1 MSMPIDEHDAG
12 QHVDAW
18 KRPLADAMA
27 AARPLVL
34 RGLCRDWPLVQEAM
48 RSPSAFAKALAELD
62 AGTPVDVLHM
72 PADADG
78 VVGYDATLDGF
89 NYRHFKVSLTEALT
103 RLAAYSRVEGHVPG
117 LALQSAQVAE
127 CMPGFMQG
135 HPMPCL
141 PATVQPR
148 LWVGNRVTTPAHF
161 DASRNLAVVVCGRRR
176 FTLFPTDQVANL
188 YIGPLDFAP
197 TGAAITLARP
207 DKPDF
212 ERFPRLREAL
222 ANALV
227 AELEPGDA
235 LYMPPL
241 WWHQVESLEPLNAL
255 VNYWWMP
262 AQLEGRATTPALGA
276 LLHARL
282 AFASLPAREREDW
295 RTLFDHYVFCD
306 GDPAAHI
313 PEAKRSVLGELD
325 PDALAALRERIRSGL

>member
-1 MSMPIDEHDAG
+1 MTSPIDETDASQWG
-12 QHVDAW
+12 DSPQKV
-18 KRPLADAMA
+18 LAEAMA
-27 AARPLVL
+27 VARPLVL
-34 RGLCRDWPLVQEAM
+34 RGLCRDWPLVQQAR
-48 RSPSAFAKALAELD
+48 RSPSEFAKALASLD

-72 PADADG
+72 PPDAEG

-89 NYRHFKVSLTEALT
+89 NYRRFKVSLTEALA
-103 RLAAYSRVEGHVPG
+103 RLAAYSRMDGPMPG

-127 CMPGFMQG
+127 CMPAFVEG
-135 HPMPCL
+135 HPIRCL
-141 PATVQPR
+141 PASVLPR

-176 FTLFPTDQVANL
+176 FTLFPTDQVRNL

-207 DKPDF
+207 DRPDF
-212 ERFPRLREAL
+212 ERHPRLREAL

-241 WWHQVESLEPLNAL
+241 WWHQVESLETLNAL

-262 AQLEGRATTPALGA
+262 AQLEGRVTTPPLGA

-282 AFASLPAREREDW
+282 AFASLPARERMDW
-295 RTLFDHYVFCD
+295 RALFDHYVFSD

-313 PEAKRSVLGELD
+313 PESKRGVLGELD
-325 PDALAALRERIRSGL
+325 ADALAALRERIRSGL

>member
-1 MSMPIDEHDAG
+1 MSSPIQESDA
-12 QHVDAW
+12 
-18 KRPLADAMA
+18 RPWGDSQQAMLAEAMV

-34 RGLCRDWPLVQEAM
+34 RGLCRDWPLVQQAR
-48 RSPSAFAKALAELD
+48 RSQSGFAQSLAALD

-72 PADADG
+72 PPEAEG

-103 RLAAYSRVEGHVPG
+103 RLAAYSRVEGPVPG
-117 LALQSAQVAE
+117 LALQSAQVTE
-127 CMPGFMQG
+127 CMPGFVKG

-141 PATVQPR
+141 PTSVQPR

-176 FTLFPTDQVANL
+176 FTLFPTEQVANL

-207 DKPDF
+207 DKPDV
-212 ERFPRLREAL
+212 ERHPQLREAL
-222 ANALV
+222 AHASV

-255 VNYWWMP
+255 VNYWWSPVRADGRP
-262 AQLEGRATTPALGA
+262 AGQGMDA

-282 AFASLPAREREDW
+282 AFSSLPEAERRNW
-295 RTLFDHYVFCD
+295 RALFDHYVFSERD
-306 GDPAAHI
+306 ATAHI
-313 PEAKRSVLGELD
+313 PESKRGVLGELSA
-325 PDALAALRERIRSGL
+325 DALAALRERIKSGL

>member
-12 QHVDAW
+12 QHADAW
-18 KRPLADAMA
+18 KRPLAEAMA

-34 RGLCRDWPLVQEAM
+34 RGLCLAWPLVQDAG
-48 RSPSAFAKALAELD
+48 RSPSAFAKALAALD
-62 AGTPVDVLHM
+62 AGASVDVLHI
-72 PADADG
+72 PPDAEG
-78 VVGYDATLDGF
+78 VVGYNATLDGF

-103 RLAAYSRVEGHVPG
+103 RLAAYSRVEGPVPG

-127 CMPGFMQG
+127 CMPGFVAG

-141 PATVQPR
+141 PASVQPR

-161 DASRNLAVVVCGRRR
+161 DASHNLAVVVCGRRR
-176 FTLFPTDQVANL
+176 FTLFPTDQVTNL

-212 ERFPRLREAL
+212 QRHPRLREAL
-222 ANALV
+222 ANAVV

-241 WWHQVESLEPLNAL
+241 WWHQVESLELLNAL
-255 VNYWWMP
+255 VNYWWVP
-262 AQLEGRATTPALGA
+262 TQLEGRATTPALGA

-282 AFASLPAREREDW
+282 AFAALPAKERQDW
-295 RTLFDHYVFCD
+295 RTLFDHYVFSD

-313 PEAKRSVLGELD
+313 PDARRGVLGELD
-325 PDALAALRERIRSGL
+325 ADALAALRERIRSGL

>member
-1 MSMPIDEHDAG
+1 MSMSIAEHDAG

-18 KRPLADAMA
+18 KRPLADATA

-34 RGLCRDWPLVQEAM
+34 RGLCRDWPLVQQAR
-48 RSPSAFAKALAELD
+48 RSPSAFAQSLAALD

-72 PADADG
+72 PAEADG

-103 RLAAYSRVEGHVPG
+103 RLAAYSRVEGPVPG

-127 CMPGFMQG
+127 CMPGFVAG

-141 PATVQPR
+141 PASVQPR

-161 DASRNLAVVVCGRRR
+161 DASRNLVVVVCGRRR
-176 FTLFPTDQVANL
+176 FTLFPTEQVANL

-197 TGAAITLARP
+197 TAAAITLARP

-212 ERFPRLREAL
+212 ECFPRLREAL

-241 WWHQVESLEPLNAL
+241 WWHQVQSLEPLNAL
-255 VNYWWMP
+255 VNYWWP
-262 AQLEGRATTPALGA
+262 SPRTEARPPALGA

-282 AFASLPAREREDW
+282 AFAELPPGERENW
-295 RTLFDHYVFCD
+295 RMLFEHYVFGD
-306 GDPAAHI
+306 QDPAAHI
-313 PEAKRSVLGELD
+313 PDARRGVLGQLD
-325 PDALAALRERIRSGL
+325 PDALAHWRERIRAGL

>member
-1 MSMPIDEHDAG
+1 MSSPIDETDASQWG
-12 QHVDAW
+12 DSQHGV
-18 KRPLADAMA
+18 LADAMA

-34 RGLCRDWPLVQEAM
+34 RGLCRDWPLVQEAR
-48 RSPSAFAKALAELD
+48 RSPSAFAQALAALD

-72 PADADG
+72 PPDADG

-89 NYRHFKVSLTEALT
+89 NYRRFKVSLTEALT
-103 RLAAYSRVEGHVPG
+103 RLAAYTRVDGPVPG

-127 CMPGFMQG
+127 CMPGFLDG
-135 HPMPCL
+135 HPMPCV
-141 PATVQPR
+141 PASVQPR

-176 FTLFPTDQVANL
+176 FTLFPTNQVANL

-212 ERFPRLREAL
+212 ERHPRLREAL
-222 ANALV
+222 ANAQV

-235 LYMPPL
+235 LYLPPL

-255 VNYWWMP
+255 VNYWWTP
-262 AQLEGRATTPALGA
+262 AQPGGRPTPPALGA

-282 AFASLPAREREDW
+282 AFASLPPRERQDW
-295 RTLFDHYVFCD
+295 RTLFDHYVFAD

-313 PEAKRSVLGELD
+313 PEAKRGVLGELD

>member
-18 KRPLADAMA
+18 KRPLVEAMA

-34 RGLCRDWPLVQEAM
+34 RGLCRDWPLVQQAR
-48 RSPSAFAKALAELD
+48 RSPSEFAKALAAMD
-62 AGTPVDVLHM
+62 TGTPVDVLHM
-72 PADADG
+72 PPEADG

-103 RLAAYSRVEGHVPG
+103 RLAAYSRVEGPVPG

-127 CMPGFMQG
+127 CMPGFVAA

-176 FTLFPTDQVANL
+176 FTLFPTEQVANL

-207 DKPDF
+207 DKPDV
-212 ERFPRLREAL
+212 ERHPRLREAL

-255 VNYWWMP
+255 VNYWWSPVLADGRP
-262 AQLEGRATTPALGA
+262 AGQGMDA

-282 AFASLPAREREDW
+282 AFSSLPEAERRNW
-295 RTLFDHYVFCD
+295 RALFDHYVFSERD
-306 GDPAAHI
+306 VTAHI
-313 PEAKRSVLGELD
+313 PESKRGVLGELD
-325 PDALAALRERIRSGL
+325 ADALAALRKRIKSGL